1 MRVKNIDKK
10 SKCPICGKY
19 YMGQGA
25 ISRIDNKT
33 EICSECGVNQAMR
46 DFVNFLENHHNPLED
61 FIKEKA
67 DI

>member
-1 MRVKNIDKK
+1 MKVKNIDKK

-33 EICSECGVNQAMR
+33 EICSDCGVNQAMS
-46 DFVNFLENHHNPLED
+46 DFINFLSTHTD
-61 FIKEKA
+61 Q
-67 DI
+67 

>member
-1 MRVKNIDKK
+1 MRVINIDKK

-33 EICSECGVNQAMR
+33 EICSDCGVNQAINDYYKFKR
-46 DFVNFLENHHNPLED
+46 RL
-61 FIKEKA
+61 